1 MTTRPLRSPDSGEAA
16 AKAVA
21 SGAKRLEDVMARY
34 VEAIDAREA
43 TVKAFVHFDRNR
55 FARAHTMQGPLA
67 GLPIGI
73 KDIIDTVDM
82 PTECGSPIY
91 RGRVPV
97 NDAPV
102 VSQIRRA
109 GGNIAAKTVTTEFAA
124 VSPGATTN
132 PHNPKHTPGGS
143 SSGSAAAI
151 AAGFLPFAVGTQ
163 TGGSVVRPAAFC
175 GIAGLKPT
183 FGLFPG
189 FGVKGFSWT
198 LDTVGIFAKT
208 VPDLGF
214 FAEAITGQS
223 LAVSDD
229 DRAPRIGVAR
239 MSVWDEVSPAMARAV
254 EEACTRTA
262 RAGAKV
268 TQIAV
273 DPIFEAVYRAHFVVQ
288 DYELARSLAWEVD
301 NHSDLLSEKLRTMI
315 AGGAAIPAEKYLP
328 ALADARRGRAASDT
342 LFGDTDVL
350 IAPSASTS
358 APAGLE
364 STGSPNLTRLWT
376 LLGLPT
382 VNVPGLVDENGL
394 PLGIQIIGRAG
405 DDRKTLQAAAWVEAA
420 IANTA

>member
-1 MTTRPLRSPDSGEAA
+1 MG
-16 AKAVA
+16 
-21 SGAKRLEDVMARY
+21 LEDVMARY
-34 VEAIDAREA
+34 VEAIDARE
-43 TVKAFVHFDRNR
+43 TTIKAFVHFDRDR
-55 FARAHTMQGPLA
+55 FTRVSARQGPLA
-67 GLPIGI
+67 GLPVGI

-102 VSQIRRA
+102 VSQIWRA
-109 GGNIAAKTVTTEFAA
+109 GGHIAGKTVTTEFAA

-151 AAGFLPFAVGTQ
+151 AAGFLPFSVGTQ

-183 FGLFPG
+183 IGLFPA

-214 FAEAITGQS
+214 FAEAITGQP

-229 DRAPRIGVAR
+229 DWAPRIGVAR
-239 MSVWDEVSPAMARAV
+239 MNVWDEVSPAMAQAV
-254 EEACTRTA
+254 DDTCGHAST
-262 RAGAKV
+262 AGAKV
-268 TQIAV
+268 TQLPV
-273 DPIFEAVYRAHFVVQ
+273 EPIFEAVYRAHFVVQ

-301 NHSDLLSEKLRTMI
+301 NHSALLSEKLRTMI
-315 AGGAAIPAEKYLP
+315 AGGAAIPTENYIA
-328 ALADARRGRAASDT
+328 ALADARRGRAVSDT
-342 LFGDTDVL
+342 LFGDADVL
-350 IAPSASTS
+350 IAPSASMS

-364 STGSPNLTRLWT
+364 STGSPNCTRLWT

-382 VNVPGLVDENGL
+382 VNVAGIVDGNGL

-405 DDRKTLQAAAWVEAA
+405 DDRKTLQAAAWIEAA